1 MFSFRGRRSGAKL
14 ERRHSRAS
22 SVDRREIFKK
32 YITNGSEHEEN
43 LRPFANDDPE
53 LLKGEEEPV
62 DEDDREKGRVKK
74 TATVY
79 VCN

>member
-1 MFSFRGRRSGAKL
+1 M

-32 YITNGSEHEEN
+32 YITNGSEHEET

-53 LLKGEEEPV
+53 LLKGEEVNRNSPMQKYISAKIASMTSKMGL
-62 DEDDREKGRVKK
+62 KGKS
-74 TATVY
+74 
-79 VCN
+79 